1 MSRFCPLL
9 SLTAIFA
16 ALVLFIGDLE
26 ARPSSGGSFGSR
38 GSRTFS
44 APPSTT
50 TAPRGGST
58 FDRTMTQPSRPG
70 AVANSPARPG
80 QQPGG
85 LFNRPG
91 LMGGLLAGFLGA
103 GLLGML
109 FGNGLLGGLGGM
121 ASMIGLL
128 LQVGLVVIV
137 GMLIWKWW
145 QRRNA
150 PATAAGPSLRDMG
163 DYSGSGNSG
172 GNQPYGA
179 GGAQQTR
186 GGFLGGLGGGLGGL
200 GGGLGGGQAAAA
212 QDSNIELEK
221 EDFDEFERLL
231 SEVSL
236 AFADEDYTK
245 LRPLVTPEMLS
256 YFSEDLAKNASRGV
270 ANKVSD
276 IKLLQ
281 GDLAE
286 AWREGDTEYATV
298 AMRYQIRDITV
309 DRTNGQVVEGSP
321 EPQEVTELW
330 SFRRERG
337 GRWVLSA
344 IQQA

>member
-1 MSRFCPLL
+1 MSRLRPLL
-9 SLTAIFA
+9 SVTAIFA
-16 ALVLFIGDLE
+16 ALVLFVGDLD

-44 APPSTT
+44 APPSTN
-50 TAPRGGST
+50 TAPRAAPLE
-58 FDRTMTQPSRPG
+58 RTITQPTRPG

-80 QQPGG
+80 QQAGG

-109 FGNGLLGGLGGM
+109 FGNGLLGGLGGL
-121 ASMIGLL
+121 ASMVGLI
-128 LQVGLVVIV
+128 LQIGLVVIV
-137 GMLIWKWW
+137 AMLAWKWW

-150 PATAAGPSLRDMG
+150 PATASGPALRDMG
-163 DYSGSGNSG
+163 DYTGS
-172 GNQPYGA
+172 GNQPYGGGNGA
-179 GGAQQTR
+179 GPQTQAR

-200 GGGLGGGQAAAA
+200 GMGGAAPAA
-212 QDSNIELEK
+212 ESNIELEK

-231 SEVSL
+231 SDVSL
-236 AFADEDYTK
+236 AYADEDYTK
-245 LRPLVTPEMLS
+245 LRTLATPEMLS
-256 YFSEDLAKNASRGV
+256 YFSEELAKISSRGL

-286 AWREGDTEYATV
+286 AWREGDTDYATV
-298 AMRYQIRDITV
+298 AMRYQIRDVTV
-309 DRTNGQVVEGSP
+309 DRATGNVIEGSP

-330 SFRRERG
+330 TFRRERG
-337 GRWVLSA
+337 GKWVLSA

>member
-1 MSRFCPLL
+1 MSRFRPLL

-16 ALVLFIGDLE
+16 ALVLFVGDLE

-44 APPSTT
+44 APPSTN

-80 QQPGG
+80 QQAGG

-109 FGNGLLGGLGGM
+109 FGNGLLGGLGGI

-128 LQVGLVVIV
+128 LQIGLVVIV
-137 GMLIWKWW
+137 ATLAWKWW

-150 PATAAGPSLRDMG
+150 PATASGPSLRDMG
-163 DYSGSGNSG
+163 DYSGSGNQS
-172 GNQPYGA
+172 YGA
-179 GGAQQTR
+179 GGTPQTQSR
-186 GGFLGGLGGGLGGL
+186 GSFLGGLGGL
-200 GGGLGGGQAAAA
+200 GGGLGGGYGAAAETET
-212 QDSNIELEK
+212 NIELQK

-245 LRPLVTPEMLS
+245 LRSLVTPEMLS

-298 AMRYQIRDITV
+298 AMRYQIRDVTL
-309 DRTNGQVVEGSP
+309 DRTSGQVVEGSSD
-321 EPQEVTELW
+321 PQEVTELW
-330 SFRRERG
+330 TFRRDRG
-337 GRWVLSA
+337 GKWVNSA

>member
-1 MSRFCPLL
+1 MSRLRPVL

-16 ALVLFIGDLE
+16 ALVLFVGDLD

-44 APPSTT
+44 APPPTN
-50 TAPRGGST
+50 TAPRAAPL
-58 FDRTMTQPSRPG
+58 DRTMTQPSRPG

-80 QQPGG
+80 QQAGG

-109 FGNGLLGGLGGM
+109 FGNGLLGGLGGI

-128 LQVGLVVIV
+128 LQIGLVVIV
-137 GMLIWKWW
+137 ATLAWRWW

-150 PATAAGPSLRDMG
+150 PATASGPSLRDMG
-163 DYSGSGNSG
+163 DYSGT

-179 GGAQQTR
+179 GGAPQTQTR
-186 GGFLGGLGGGLGGL
+186 GSFLGGLGGL
-200 GGGLGGGQAAAA
+200 GGGLGGGYGAAA
-212 QDSNIELEK
+212 QVESNIELEK
-221 EDFDEFERLL
+221 EDFDDFERLL
-231 SEVSL
+231 SDVSL

-245 LRPLVTPEMLS
+245 LRSLVTPEMLS
-256 YFSEDLAKNASRGV
+256 YFSEELAKNASRGV

-286 AWREGDTEYATV
+286 AWSEGDTEYATV
-298 AMRYQIRDITV
+298 AMRYQIRDVTV
-309 DRTNGQVVEGSP
+309 DRASSQVVEGSS

-330 SFRRERG
+330 TFRRERG
-337 GRWVLSA
+337 GKWVLSA